1 MPEEH
6 ARLSA
11 SGSKKWLNCP
21 GSLRLEEKFADDGS
35 SYAAEGTA
43 AHALA
48 ELKLLEA
55 TGQITKKDFVK
66 RASELETDAEMDEY
80 TEGYKGYVLER
91 LAAVSGECPDA
102 KLSVEERLEL
112 SEYVPDGFGT
122 GDAVIVGFHV
132 LEIIDLKY
140 GKGVPVSAQDNTQL
154 MLYALG
160 ALTRYDWLYDVRK
173 VRMHIYQPRIDNVDV
188 CEKDVEELYMWGS
201 WVKQRAKLALK
212 KNAECAAGDYCDSGF
227 CKARPVCRAYND
239 EKQRL
244 AYLDFCMNDANN
256 VRAFMPPPAELSE
269 DEIAEVI
276 GKADELAKWA
286 KLVSDYALD
295 MAVNHGVRYEG
306 FKLVEGRS
314 CRTYTDEAAVAER
327 LESAGCS
334 EDEIT
339 TKKLKGIT
347 DMEKLLGRKRF
358 AELLD
363 GLVIKPV
370 GKPVLVHET
379 DKRPELNTENT
390 ARADFDDII
399 NGGNS

>member
-21 GSLRLEEKFADDGS
+21 GSVRLEEKFADEGS
-35 SYAAEGTA
+35 SYAAEGTT

-66 RASELETDAEMDEY
+66 RASGLETDAEMDEY
-80 TEGYKGYVLER
+80 TEGYKDYVLER
-91 LAAVSGECPDA
+91 FAAVSAECPDA

-140 GKGVPVSAQDNTQL
+140 GKGVPVSARDNSQL

-188 CEKDVEELYMWGS
+188 CEKDAEELYMWGA

-244 AYLDFCMNDANN
+244 AYLDFK
-256 VRAFMPPPAELSE
+256 PPAELSDE
-269 DEIAEVI
+269 EIAEII

-295 MAVNHGVRYEG
+295 SAVNHGARYPG

-334 EDEIT
+334 ESDIT
-339 TKKLKGIT
+339 VKKLKGIT
-347 DMEKLLGRKRF
+347 DMEKLLGKKRF

-363 GLVIKPV
+363 GLIVKPA
-370 GKPVLVHET
+370 GKPVLVPET
-379 DKRPELNTENT
+379 DKRPELNTTDT
-390 ARADFDDII
+390 AKADFEDII

>member
-21 GSLRLEEKFADDGS
+21 GSLRLEEQFPDEGS

-48 ELKLLEA
+48 ELKLLAA
-55 TGQITKKDFVK
+55 TGHITKEDFMK
-66 RASELETDAEMDEY
+66 RTSELETDAEMDEY
-80 TEGYKGYVLER
+80 TEGYKDYVLER
-91 LAAVSGECPDA
+91 FAAVNAECPDA
-102 KLSVEERLEL
+102 KMNVEERLEL

-140 GKGVPVSAQDNTQL
+140 GRGVPVIAQENPQL

-173 VRMHIYQPRIDNVDV
+173 VRMHIYQPRIDNVDM

-201 WVKQRAKLALK
+201 WVKQRAKLALR
-212 KNAECAAGDYCDSGF
+212 KNAACIAGDYCDSGF
-227 CKARPVCRAYND
+227 CKARPVCRAYAE
-239 EKQRL
+239 EKAKL
-244 AYLDFCMNDANN
+244 AYLDFK
-256 VRAFMPPPAELSE
+256 PPAELSD

-295 MAVNHGVRYEG
+295 QAINHGARYPG

-314 CRTYTDEAAVAER
+314 CRTYTDEAAVTER
-327 LESAGCS
+327 LENAGCS
-334 EDEIT
+334 ESDIT
-339 TKKLKGIT
+339 VKKLKGIT
-347 DMEKLLGRKRF
+347 DMEKLLGKKRF

-363 GLVIKPV
+363 GLVIKPA
-370 GKPVLVHET
+370 GKPVLVRES
-379 DKRPELNTENT
+379 DKRPELNTSDT
-390 ARADFDDII
+390 AKADFEDII
-399 NGGNS
+399 NGGK

>member
-1 MPEEH
+1 M
-6 ARLSA
+6 
-11 SGSKKWLNCP
+11 
-21 GSLRLEEKFADDGS
+21 RLEEKFADEGS
-35 SYAAEGTA
+35 SYAAEGTT

-66 RASELETDAEMDEY
+66 QASELETDAEMDEY
-80 TEGYKGYVLER
+80 TEGYKDYVLER
-91 LAAVSGECPDA
+91 LAAVSAECPDA
-102 KLSVEERLEL
+102 KLSIEERLEL

-140 GKGVPVSAQDNTQL
+140 GKGVPVSAQDNPQL

-173 VRMHIYQPRIDNVDV
+173 VRMHIYQPRIDNVDM
-188 CEKDVEELYMWGS
+188 CERDAEELYMWGS
-201 WVKQRAKLALK
+201 WVRQRAKLALK
-212 KNAECAAGDYCDSGF
+212 KNAECAAGEYCDSGF
-227 CKARPVCRAYND
+227 CKARPICRAYND

-244 AYLDFCMNDANN
+244 AYLDFK
-256 VRAFMPPPAELSE
+256 PPAELSD

-286 KLVSDYALD
+286 KLVSEYALD
-295 MAVNHGVRYEG
+295 RAVNHGTKYPG

-314 CRTYTDEAAVAER
+314 CRTYTDEAAVTER

-334 EDEIT
+334 ESDIT
-339 TKKLKGIT
+339 VKKLKGIT

-363 GLVIKPV
+363 GLIVKPA
-370 GKPVLVHET
+370 GKPVLVPET
-379 DKRPELNTENT
+379 DKRPELKTTDT
-390 ARADFDDII
+390 AKADFDDII

>member
-1 MPEEH
+1 MPSEH

-21 GSLRLEEKFADDGS
+21 GSVRLEEKFADEGS
-35 SYAAEGTA
+35 EYASEGTA
-43 AHALA
+43 AHTLA

-55 TGQITKKDFVK
+55 TGLITKKEFMQ
-66 RASELETDAEMDEY
+66 RAAELETDAEMDEY
-80 TEGYKGYVLER
+80 TEGYKDYVLER
-91 LAAVSGECPDA
+91 FAAVSAECPDA

-140 GKGVPVSAQDNTQL
+140 GRGVPVSAQDNPQL

-160 ALTRYDWLYDVRK
+160 ALTRYDWLYDIRK
-173 VRMHIYQPRIDNVDV
+173 VRMHIYQPRIDNIDM

-212 KNAECAAGDYCDSGF
+212 KKAECVAGDYCDSGF

-244 AYLDFCMNDANN
+244 AYLDFKQ
-256 VRAFMPPPAELSE
+256 PAELSDE
-269 DEIAEVI
+269 EIAEI
-276 GKADELAKWA
+276 IDKADELAKWA

-295 MAVNHGVRYEG
+295 RAVNHGVKYAG

-314 CRTYTDEAAVAER
+314 CRTYTDESAVTER

-334 EDEIT
+334 EEDIT
-339 TKKLKGIT
+339 TRKLKGIT
-347 DMEKLLGRKRF
+347 EMEKLLGKKRF

-363 GLVIKPV
+363 GLIVKPA
-370 GKPVLVHET
+370 GRPVLVPET
-379 DKRPELNTENT
+379 DKRPELNTVN
-390 ARADFDDII
+390 AAKADFEDII

>member
-11 SGSKKWLNCP
+11 SGSKKWTNCP
-21 GSLRLEEKFADDGS
+21 GSVRLEEQFPDEGS
-35 SYAAEGTA
+35 SYAAEGTT

-55 TGQITKKDFVK
+55 TGQITKKDFGK
-66 RASELETDAEMDEY
+66 RASGLETDAEMDEY
-80 TEGYKGYVLER
+80 TEGYKDYVLER
-91 LAAVSGECPDA
+91 FAAVSAECPDA

-140 GKGVPVSAQDNTQL
+140 GKGVPVSARDNSQL

-188 CEKDVEELYMWGS
+188 CEKDAEELYMWGA
-201 WVKQRAKLALK
+201 WVRQRAKLALK
-212 KNAECAAGDYCDSGF
+212 KNAECVAGDYCDSGF
-227 CKARPVCRAYND
+227 CKARPICRAYND

-244 AYLDFCMNDANN
+244 AYLDFKQ
-256 VRAFMPPPAELSE
+256 PAELSDE
-269 DEIAEVI
+269 EIAEII

-295 MAVNHGVRYEG
+295 RAVNHGARYPG

-314 CRTYTDEAAVAER
+314 CRTYTDETAVAER
-327 LESAGCS
+327 LENAGCS
-334 EDEIT
+334 ESDIT
-339 TKKLKGIT
+339 VKKLKGIT
-347 DMEKLLGRKRF
+347 DMEKLLGKKRF

-363 GLVIKPV
+363 GLVVKPA
-370 GKPVLVHET
+370 GKPVLVPET
-379 DKRPELNTENT
+379 DKRPELNTTDT
-390 ARADFDDII
+390 AKADFDDII

>member
-1 MPEEH
+1 MPSEH

-21 GSLRLEEKFADDGS
+21 GSVRLEEKFADEGS
-35 SYAAEGTA
+35 GYAAEGTT

-48 ELKLLEA
+48 ELKLLAA
-55 TGQITKKDFVK
+55 TGRITKEDFMK
-66 RASELETDAEMDEY
+66 RTSELETDAEMDEY
-80 TEGYKGYVLER
+80 TEGYKDYVLER
-91 LAAVSGECPDA
+91 FAAVSAECPDA

-140 GKGVPVSAQDNTQL
+140 GRGVPVSAQDNPQL

-173 VRMHIYQPRIDNVDV
+173 VRMHIYQPRIDNVDM

-201 WVKQRAKLALK
+201 WVKQRAKQALR
-212 KNAECAAGDYCDSGF
+212 KNAACIAGDYCDSGF
-227 CKARPVCRAYND
+227 CKARPICRAYND

-244 AYLDFCMNDANN
+244 AYLDFKQ
-256 VRAFMPPPAELSE
+256 PAELSNE
-269 DEIAEVI
+269 EIAEI
-276 GKADELAKWA
+276 IDKADELAKWA

-295 MAVNHGVRYEG
+295 RAVNHGARYPG

-314 CRTYTDEAAVAER
+314 CRTYTDEAAVTER
-327 LESAGCS
+327 LENAGCS
-334 EDEIT
+334 ESDIT
-339 TKKLKGIT
+339 VKKLKGIT
-347 DMEKLLGRKRF
+347 DMEKLLGKKRF

-363 GLVIKPV
+363 GLVIKPT
-370 GKPVLVHET
+370 GKPVLVHES
-379 DKRPELNTENT
+379 DKRPELNTSDT
-390 ARADFDDII
+390 AKADFEDII
-399 NGGNS
+399 NGGK

>member
-21 GSLRLEEKFADDGS
+21 GSVRLEEQFPDEGS
-35 SYAAEGTA
+35 GYAAEGTT
-43 AHALA
+43 AHSLA

-66 RASELETDAEMDEY
+66 QASELETDAEMDEY
-80 TEGYKGYVLER
+80 TEGYKDYVLER
-91 LAAVSGECPDA
+91 FAAVSAECPDA

-140 GKGVPVSAQDNTQL
+140 GKGVPVSARDNSQL

-227 CKARPVCRAYND
+227 CKARPICRAYND

-244 AYLDFCMNDANN
+244 AYLDFCMNDANK
-256 VRAFMPPPAELSE
+256 VRAFMPPPAELSDE
-269 DEIAEVI
+269 EIAEVI
-276 GKADELAKWA
+276 GRADELAKWA

-295 MAVNHGVRYEG
+295 RAVNHGARYPG

-363 GLVIKPV
+363 GLVIKPA
-370 GKPVLVHET
+370 GKPVLVPDS
-379 DKRPELNTENT
+379 DKRPELNTTDT
-390 ARADFDDII
+390 AKADFEDII

>member
-21 GSLRLEEKFADDGS
+21 GSLRLEEKFADEGS

-48 ELKLLEA
+48 ELKLLRA
-55 TGQITKKDFVK
+55 TGQISKKDFV
-66 RASELETDAEMDEY
+66 RQASGLATDAEMDEY
-80 TEGYKGYVLER
+80 TEGYKDYVLER

-140 GKGVPVSAQDNTQL
+140 GKGVPVSAQDNPQL

-188 CEKDVEELYMWGS
+188 CEKDTEELYMWGS
-201 WVKQRAKLALK
+201 WVRQRAKLALK
-212 KNAECAAGDYCDSGF
+212 KNAECVAGDYCDSGF

-244 AYLDFCMNDANN
+244 AYLDFK
-256 VRAFMPPPAELSE
+256 PPAELSDE
-269 DEIAEVI
+269 EIAEII
-276 GKADELAKWA
+276 GRAEELAKWA

-295 MAVNHGVRYEG
+295 RAVNHGAKYAG

-363 GLVIKPV
+363 GLVIKPA
-370 GKPVLVHET
+370 GKPVLVPDS

-390 ARADFDDII
+390 ARADFEDII

>member
-21 GSLRLEEKFADDGS
+21 GSVRLEEKFPDDGS
-35 SYAAEGTA
+35 NYASEGTT

-55 TGQITKKDFVK
+55 TGRITKKEFMQ
-66 RASELETDAEMDEY
+66 RAAELDTDAEMDEY
-80 TEGYKGYVLER
+80 TEGYKDYVLER
-91 LAAVSGECPDA
+91 FAAVSAECPDA
-102 KLSVEERLEL
+102 KLNIEERLEL

-140 GKGVPVSAQDNTQL
+140 GKGVPVSAQDNSQL

-160 ALTRYDWLYDVRK
+160 ALSRYDWLYDVNT
-173 VRMHIYQPRIDNVDV
+173 VRMHIYQPRIDNVDMRE
-188 CEKDVEELYMWGS
+188 CDVAELYKWGA

-212 KNAECAAGDYCDSGF
+212 KKAECMAGDYCDSGF
-227 CKARPVCRAYND
+227 CKARPICRAYA
-239 EKQRL
+239 EERSKL
-244 AYLDFCMNDANN
+244 AYLDFK
-256 VRAFMPPPAELSE
+256 PPAELSD
-269 DEIAEVI
+269 DEIAAVI
-276 GKADELAKWA
+276 DQADELAKWA
-286 KLVSDYALD
+286 KLVSDYTLD
-295 MAVNHGVRYEG
+295 MAVNHGVRYAG

-314 CRTYTDEAAVAER
+314 CRTYTDETAVAER

-334 EDEIT
+334 ESDIT
-339 TKKLKGIT
+339 VKKLKGIT
-347 DMEKLLGRKRF
+347 EMEKLLGKKRF

-363 GLVIKPV
+363 GLIVKPA
-370 GKPVLVHET
+370 GKPVLVHEN
-379 DKRPELNTENT
+379 DKRPELNTTDT
-390 ARADFDDII
+390 AKEDFADII

>member
-1 MPEEH
+1 MPNDH

-21 GSLRLEEKFADDGS
+21 ASVRLEEQFPDEGS

-48 ELKLLEA
+48 ELKLLAA
-55 TGQITKKDFVK
+55 TGRISQKDFTE
-66 RASELETDAEMDEY
+66 RASELGTDAERDEY
-80 TEGYKGYVLER
+80 TEGYKDYVLER
-91 LAAVSGECPDA
+91 FAVVSSECPDA

-140 GKGVPVSAQDNTQL
+140 GKGVPVSAQDNSQL

-188 CEKDVEELYMWGS
+188 CEKDTEELYMWGS
-201 WVKQRAKLALK
+201 WVRQRAKLALK
-212 KNAECAAGDYCDSGF
+212 KNAECVAGDYCDSGF
-227 CKARPVCRAYND
+227 CKARPICRAYAE
-239 EKQRL
+239 EKAKL
-244 AYLDFCMNDANN
+244 AYLDFK
-256 VRAFMPPPAELSE
+256 PPAELSD

-295 MAVNHGVRYEG
+295 RAVNHGARYPG

-314 CRTYTDEAAVAER
+314 CRTYTDESAVTER
-327 LESAGCS
+327 LEGAGCS
-334 EDEIT
+334 EDDII

-347 DMEKLLGRKRF
+347 DMEKLLGKKRF

-363 GLVIKPV
+363 GLVIKPA
-370 GKPVLVHET
+370 GKPVLVPET
-379 DKRPELNTENT
+379 DKRPELNTEDT
-390 ARADFDDII
+390 AKADFEDII
-399 NGGNS
+399 NGGK

>member
-11 SGSKKWLNCP
+11 SGSKKWLNCS
-21 GSLRLEEKFADDGS
+21 GSLRLEEKFPDEGS
-35 SYAAEGTA
+35 SYAAEGTT
-43 AHALA
+43 AHKLA

-55 TGQITKKDFVK
+55 TGQITKKEFIK
-66 RASELETDAEMDEY
+66 QAAELETDAEMDEY
-80 TEGYKGYVLER
+80 TEGYKDYALER
-91 LAAVSGECPDA
+91 FAAVSAECPDA

-140 GKGVPVSAQDNTQL
+140 GKGVPVSAQDNSQL

-173 VRMHIYQPRIDNVDV
+173 VRMHIYQPRIDNIDTF
-188 CEKDVEELYMWGS
+188 ETDTEALYMWGS
-201 WVKQRAKLALK
+201 WVKQRAKLALR
-212 KNAECAAGDYCDSGF
+212 KNAACTAGCWCDEGF
-227 CKARPVCRAYND
+227 CKARPVCRAYSE
-239 EKQRL
+239 EKSKL
-244 AYLDFCMNDANN
+244 AYLDFKQ
-256 VRAFMPPPAELSE
+256 PAELSAE
-269 DEIAEVI
+269 EIAEVLD
-276 GKADELAKWA
+276 KADELAKWA
-286 KLVSDYALD
+286 KLVSDYALEQ
-295 MAVNHGVRYEG
+295 AVNKGVKFPG

-314 CRTYTDEAAVAER
+314 CRSYTDESAVTER

-334 EDEIT
+334 ESDIT
-339 TKKLKGIT
+339 VKKLKGIT
-347 DMEKLLGRKRF
+347 DMEKLLGKKRF

-363 GLVIKPV
+363 GLIVKPA
-370 GKPVLVHET
+370 GKPVLVPEK
-379 DKRPELNTENT
+379 DKRPELNTTET
-390 ARADFDDII
+390 AKADFEDII

>member
-21 GSLRLEEKFADDGS
+21 GSVRLEEKFADEGS

-48 ELKLLEA
+48 ELKLLAA
-55 TGQITKKDFVK
+55 TGRITKEDFMK
-66 RASELETDAEMDEY
+66 RTSELETDAEMDEY
-80 TEGYKGYVLER
+80 TEGYKDYVLER
-91 LAAVSGECPDA
+91 FAAVSAECPDA

-140 GKGVPVSAQDNTQL
+140 GRGVPVSAKDNSQL

-173 VRMHIYQPRIDNVDV
+173 VRMRIYQPRIDNVDM

-201 WVKQRAKLALK
+201 WVKQRAKLALR
-212 KNAECAAGDYCDSGF
+212 KNAACIAGDYCDSGF
-227 CKARPVCRAYND
+227 CKARPVCRAYS
-239 EKQRL
+239 EHKQRL
-244 AYLDFCMNDANN
+244 AYLEFK
-256 VRAFMPPPAELSE
+256 PPAELSD

-295 MAVNHGVRYEG
+295 RAVNHGARYPG

-314 CRTYTDEAAVAER
+314 CRTYTDEAAVTER
-327 LESAGCS
+327 LENAGCS
-334 EDEIT
+334 ESDIT
-339 TKKLKGIT
+339 VKKLKGIT
-347 DMEKLLGRKRF
+347 DMEKQLGKKRF

-363 GLVIKPV
+363 GLIVKPA
-370 GKPVLVHET
+370 GKPVLVRES
-379 DKRPELNTENT
+379 DKRPELNTSDT
-390 ARADFDDII
+390 AKADFEEII
-399 NGGNS
+399 NGGK

>member
-11 SGSKKWLNCP
+11 SGSKKWTNCP
-21 GSLRLEEKFADDGS
+21 GSVRLEEQFPDEGS
-35 SYAAEGTA
+35 GYAAEGTT

-48 ELKLLEA
+48 ELKLLHA
-55 TGQITKKDFVK
+55 TEQITKKDFMK
-66 RASELETDAEMDEY
+66 RASELDTDAEMDEY
-80 TEGYKGYVLER
+80 TEGYKDYVLER
-91 LAAVSGECPDA
+91 FAAVSAECPDA

-122 GDAVIVGFHV
+122 GDAVIVGFHT

-140 GKGVPVSAQDNTQL
+140 GKGVPVSAQDNSQL

-160 ALTRYDWLYDVRK
+160 ALTRYDWLFDVRK

-188 CEKDVEELYMWGS
+188 CEKDAEELYMWGS

-212 KNAECAAGDYCDSGF
+212 KKAECAAGCWCDEGF
-227 CKARPVCRAYND
+227 CKARPICRAYAE
-239 EKQRL
+239 EKSKL
-244 AYLDFCMNDANN
+244 AYLDFKKPD
-256 VRAFMPPPAELSE
+256 ELSPE
-269 DEIAEVI
+269 EIAEVI

-286 KLVSDYALD
+286 KLVSEYALD
-295 MAVNHGVRYEG
+295 QAVNHGAKYAG

-314 CRTYTDEAAVAER
+314 CRTYTDESKVEKR
-327 LESAGCS
+327 LVENGVDY
-334 EDEIT
+334 DEIT
-339 TKKLKGIT
+339 VTKLKGIT
-347 DMEKLLGRKRF
+347 DMEKLLGKKRF

-363 GLVIKPV
+363 GLVIKPA

-379 DKRPELNTENT
+379 DKRPEINTTET
-390 ARADFDDII
+390 AKADFEDII
-399 NGGNS
+399 GGNS

>member
-21 GSLRLEEKFADDGS
+21 GSIRLEEKFADEGS

-48 ELKLLEA
+48 ELKLLAA
-55 TGQITKKDFVK
+55 TGHITKEDFMK
-66 RASELETDAEMDEY
+66 RTSELETDAEMDEY
-80 TEGYKGYVLER
+80 TEGYKDYVLER
-91 LAAVSGECPDA
+91 FAAVSAECPDA

-140 GKGVPVSAQDNTQL
+140 GRGVPVIAQDNPQL

-173 VRMHIYQPRIDNVDV
+173 VRMHIYQPRIDNVDM

-201 WVKQRAKLALK
+201 WVKQRAKLALR
-212 KNAECAAGDYCDSGF
+212 KNAACIAGDYCDSGF
-227 CKARPVCRAYND
+227 CKARPVCRAYAE
-239 EKQRL
+239 EKAKL
-244 AYLDFCMNDANN
+244 AYLDFK
-256 VRAFMPPPAELSE
+256 PPAELSD

-295 MAVNHGVRYEG
+295 QAINHGARYPG

-314 CRTYTDEAAVAER
+314 CRTYTNEAAVTER
-327 LESAGCS
+327 LENAGCS
-334 EDEIT
+334 ESDIT
-339 TKKLKGIT
+339 VKKLKGIT
-347 DMEKLLGRKRF
+347 DMEKLLGKKRF

-363 GLVIKPV
+363 GLVIKPA
-370 GKPVLVHET
+370 GKPVLVRES
-379 DKRPELNTENT
+379 DKRPELNTSDT
-390 ARADFDDII
+390 AKADFEDII
-399 NGGNS
+399 NGGK

>member
-1 MPEEH
+1 MPGEH

-21 GSLRLEEKFADDGS
+21 GSVRLEEKFADEGS

-55 TGQITKKDFVK
+55 TGRITKKEFMQ
-66 RASELETDAEMDEY
+66 RAAELDTDAEMDEY
-80 TEGYKGYVLER
+80 TEGYKDYVLER
-91 LAAVSGECPDA
+91 FAAVSGECPDA

-173 VRMHIYQPRIDNVDV
+173 VRMHIYQPRIDNVDMS
-188 CEKDVEELYMWGS
+188 EKDVEELYMWGS

-212 KNAECAAGDYCDSGF
+212 KNAECVAGDYCDSGF
-227 CKARPVCRAYND
+227 CKARPVCRAYAE
-239 EKQRL
+239 EKAKL
-244 AYLDFCMNDANN
+244 AYLDFK
-256 VRAFMPPPAELSE
+256 PPAELSDE
-269 DEIAEVI
+269 EIAEVI
-276 GKADELAKWA
+276 GRADELAKWA

-295 MAVNHGVRYEG
+295 RAVNHGAKYAG

-334 EDEIT
+334 EDDII

-347 DMEKLLGRKRF
+347 EMEKLLGRKRF

-363 GLVIKPV
+363 GLVIKPA
-370 GKPVLVHET
+370 GKPVLVPDS

-390 ARADFDDII
+390 ARADFEDIL

>member
-1 MPEEH
+1 MPSEH

-21 GSLRLEEKFADDGS
+21 GSVRLEEKFADEGS
-35 SYAAEGTA
+35 GYAAEGTT

-48 ELKLLEA
+48 ELKLREA
-55 TGQITKKDFVK
+55 TGQITKEDFMK
-66 RASELETDAEMDEY
+66 RTSELETDAEMDEY
-80 TEGYKGYVLER
+80 TEGYKDYVLER
-91 LAAVSGECPDA
+91 FAAVSAECPDA

-122 GDAVIVGFHV
+122 GDAVIVGFHT

-140 GKGVPVSAQDNTQL
+140 GKGVPVSAQDNPQL

-173 VRMHIYQPRIDNVDV
+173 VRMHIYQPRIDNVDL
-188 CEKDVEELYMWGS
+188 CEKDAEELYMWGA

-227 CKARPVCRAYND
+227 CKARPICRAYND

-244 AYLDFCMNDANN
+244 AYLDFKQ
-256 VRAFMPPPAELSE
+256 PAELSDE
-269 DEIAEVI
+269 EIAEI
-276 GKADELAKWA
+276 IDKADELAKWA

-295 MAVNHGVRYEG
+295 RAVNHGARYPG

-314 CRTYTDEAAVAER
+314 CRTYTDEEAVTER
-327 LESAGCS
+327 LENAGCS
-334 EDEIT
+334 ESDIT
-339 TKKLKGIT
+339 VKKLKGIT
-347 DMEKLLGRKRF
+347 DMEKLLGKKRF

-363 GLVIKPV
+363 GLVIKPA
-370 GKPVLVHET
+370 GKPVLVRES
-379 DKRPELNTENT
+379 DKRPELNTSDT
-390 ARADFDDII
+390 AKADFEEII
-399 NGGNS
+399 NGGK